1 MSKTAENKKNFD
13 VESLKEIPIN
23 KIVNFPGHPYQ
34 VRDDES
40 MVELVES
47 IRTRGLLQPVLVRQ
61 MSDGKYEMVSGHR
74 RKRAFE
80 IAGIETIPARV
91 HKMTRDE
98 AILEMVDS
106 NLCREEIL
114 PSEKGFAY
122 KMRLEA
128 MKRQAGRPPKNPS
141 PVATNFPKGRTDD
154 ELGELV
160 GESKDQIRR
169 YIRLTYLNKD
179 LLNLV
184 DEKKIA
190 LRPAVEISYLT
201 EEQQG
206 WLYEA
211 ITFNEATPSHAQ
223 TIRMRELAANGK
235 LDKTAVDNIMSE
247 DKPNQRPKP
256 AFKDERINNLIP
268 QNISAENQTDYVVKA
283 LEFYKKHREK
293 SKDAR

>member
-1 MSKTAENKKNFD
+1 MSKAAENEKNFD
-13 VESLKEIPIN
+13 VESLKEIPID

-40 MVELVES
+40 MAELVES
-47 IRTRGLLQPVLVRQ
+47 IKTRGLLQPVLVRQ
-61 MSDGKYEMVSGHR
+61 MADGKYEMVSGHR

-122 KMRLEA
+122 KMKLEA
-128 MKRQAGRPPKNPS
+128 MNRTAGRPSTNS
-141 PVATNFPKGRTDD
+141 LTPVVSEKRTNEKLAD
-154 ELGELV
+154 EV
-160 GESKDQIRR
+160 GESREQIRR

-201 EEQQG
+201 EEQQS
-206 WLYEA
+206 WLYKA

-223 TIRMRELAANGK
+223 TIRMRELSANGK
-235 LDKTAVDNIMSE
+235 LDKTTVDNIMSE

-268 QNISAENQTDYVVKA
+268 QNISAEKQTDYVVKA

>member
-1 MSKTAENKKNFD
+1 MSKTTENEKNFD
-13 VESLKEIPIN
+13 VESLKEIPID

-40 MVELVES
+40 MAELVES
-47 IRTRGLLQPVLVRQ
+47 IKTRGLLQPVLVRQ

-128 MKRQAGRPPKNPS
+128 MKRQGERTDLTS
-141 PVATNFPKGRTDD
+141 VPVAQKSKTSR
-154 ELGELV
+154 EMLGEAV
-160 GESKDQIRR
+160 GESQDNVRR
-169 YIRLTYLNKD
+169 YIRLTYLSKD
-179 LLNLV
+179 LLNMV

-201 EEQQG
+201 EEQQS

-223 TIRMRELAANGK
+223 TIRMRELSANGK

-268 QNISAENQTDYVVKA
+268 KNISAEKQTDYVVKA

-293 SKDAR
+293 SKDAK

>member
-1 MSKTAENKKNFD
+1 MSKTAENEKNFD
-13 VESLKEIPIN
+13 IESLKEIPID

-40 MVELVES
+40 MAELVES

-61 MSDGKYEMVSGHR
+61 IADGKYEMVSGHR

-98 AILEMVDS
+98 AILEMVAS

-128 MKRQAGRPPKNPS
+128 MKRQGERTDLTSRPPGEKCKTKR
-141 PVATNFPKGRTDD
+141 AGEK
-154 ELGELV
+154 LGEIV
-160 GESKDQIRR
+160 GECERQIQR

-179 LLNLV
+179 LLNMV

-201 EEQQG
+201 EEQQS

-223 TIRMRELAANGK
+223 TIRMRELSANGK
-235 LDKTAVDNIMSE
+235 LDKTTVDNIMSE

-268 QNISAENQTDYVVKA
+268 QNISAEKQTDYVVKA